1 MHIDIKASKL
11 KKFSQLMDFVCGRDS
26 EALAGNRS
34 GTGTSKRVLNGGF
47 SRTEGS
53 DLPDCNSIRNDGRRY
68 LR

>member
-1 MHIDIKASKL
+1 MASKL

-34 GTGTSKRVLNGGF
+34 RTGASKRILNCDF

-53 DLPDCNSIRNDGRRY
+53 DVPDCNIRNDGRRY